1 FIQVSRE
8 AQLFVGWVSGSVTH
22 AGVGFHA
29 STQPTFYVHL
39 IFNSTHLLTRKVI
52 GFYLKNRS
60 HKSGKKLWKSL
71 PFFARQYAIA
81 YPELL
86 LNHHRFF

>member
-1 FIQVSRE
+1 MWF
-8 AQLFVGWVSGSVTH
+8 
-22 AGVGFHA
+22 
-29 STQPTFYVHL
+29 L
-39 IFNSTHLLTRKVI
+39 IFSQKIKLYIRLAIDTSTRKII

-71 PFFARQYAIA
+71 PLFARQYAIA

-86 LNHHRFF
+86 LIPNPLSIGYISGQALMQQARGRRGNK